1 MRDLNYYAHVDKHQ
15 SLLQVD
21 IVDTDDG
28 GQAWPKYKKKL
39 TSLQYLSN
47 TSRKR
52 WGKNLVFCTKMHVK
66 VFFKQISLFLVAIA
80 KLT

>member
-15 SLLQVD
+15 GFLQVD

-28 GQAWPKYKKKL
+28 GQDDQSKKKL

-52 WGKNLVFCTKMHVK
+52 
-66 VFFKQISLFLVAIA
+66 
-80 KLT
+80 

>member
-28 GQAWPKYKKKL
+28 GQAWPKYKK
-39 TSLQYLSN
+39 N
-47 TSRKR
+47 
-52 WGKNLVFCTKMHVK
+52 
-66 VFFKQISLFLVAIA
+66 
-80 KLT
+80 